1 MILRLCTDAV
11 RMAAV
16 AIALAALLAR
26 SAAAQPE
33 LAASGDEAP
42 ASAAAKAPAAV
53 EPKRAQAA
61 GREES
66 AEIPAAPETPA
77 EGSEVYV
84 PPPPDRLLPGGRM
97 GGSTRG
103 PASCASEILALVPE
117 DHVGL
122 TTSAQPTLYWF
133 LGEATDC
140 RIDFVLNDPRST
152 SPRIERPIP
161 GPHAAGIHALSLAEL
176 GVSLEPGLVYT
187 WFVNLVP
194 DADARSKDV
203 ISGGQIERIAA
214 SGDASAAAS
223 SVAKARALGQKG
235 LWYDAL
241 AALQQGIVA
250 APESKAER
258 VVQSRLLATQGL
270 ATAAPAASNID
281 VAAPPPTR

>member
-1 MILRLCTDAV
+1 MILRPCADSV

-16 AIALAALLAR
+16 AIALAALLGR

-33 LAASGDEAP
+33 LAASGDEAA
-42 ASAAAKAPAAV
+42 ASAAAPAAV

-61 GREES
+61 GRAES

-103 PASCASEILALVPE
+103 PATCASEILALVPE

-152 SPRIERPIP
+152 SPRIESPIP
-161 GPHAAGIHALSLAEL
+161 GPHAAGIHALSLAEFD
-176 GVSLEPGLVYT
+176 VVLEPGLVYT

-194 DADARSKDV
+194 DPDSRSKDV

-214 SGDASAAAS
+214 SGDAPVAAAS
-223 SVAKARALGQKG
+223 LATARALGQKG

-250 APESKAER
+250 APQSKAER

-270 ATAAPAASNID
+270 ATAAPAATNTD
-281 VAAPPPTR
+281 VAAPPPEP